1 MARKYLLTAFSEDR
15 PGIVASISQL
25 IYENGCNL
33 ENSAMTNLSGE
44 FAILLL
50 FSSLSNGD
58 TTDLEERLTAECRRL
73 ERDKGITAFIRPI
86 EVVEQAPKADVE
98 RRTIH
103 VEGQDQAGIVY
114 KISRF
119 LADNMVNISHLNSEV
134 RKSPQSGAD
143 LYTMTIQ
150 VEIPKTLAVSEMA
163 EGLSQIGDD
172 LNVDVTVD

>member
-15 PGIVASISQL
+15 PGIVATISRI

-33 ENSAMTNLSGE
+33 EDSAMTNLSGE

-58 TTDLEERLTAECRRL
+58 DTGLLDKMTAECRRL
-73 ERDKGITAFIRPI
+73 ERDEGITAYIRP
-86 EVVEQAPKADVE
+86 VDVDQQKPKADIE
-98 RRTIH
+98 RRTVH

-114 KISRF
+114 KISRY
-119 LADNMVNISHLNSEV
+119 LADNQINIGHLDSEV
-134 RKSPQSGAD
+134 RLSPESGAA

-150 VEIPKTLAVSEMA
+150 VEIPKALSLAKLEEELA
-163 EGLSQIGDD
+163 EIGDE
-172 LNVDVTVD
+172 LNVDVTLS